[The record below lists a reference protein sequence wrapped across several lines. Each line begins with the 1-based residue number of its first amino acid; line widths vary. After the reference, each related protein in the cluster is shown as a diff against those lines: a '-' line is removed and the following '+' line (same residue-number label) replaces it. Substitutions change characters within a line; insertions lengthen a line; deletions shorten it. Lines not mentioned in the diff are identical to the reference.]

1 MKTKRFRMADDYVEG
16 RCKYLLEQLMGRGYS
31 NADAAKGVA
40 GVQSIAKQL
49 FDQLETALSLSPG
62 GLLTSQEKTV
72 AYDACLLC
80 VGNLVDKIVRE
91 SQVPAEEG
99 DNP

>member
-1 MKTKRFRMADDYVEG
+1 MADDYVRE
-16 RCKYLLEQLMGRGYS
+16 RCKYLIEQLKARGYTS
-31 NADAAKGVA
+31 ADAAKAAA

-49 FDQLETALSLSPG
+49 SEQLETALSLSPD

-80 VGNLVDKIVRE
+80 VGNLVDKIVRK
-91 SQVPAEEG
+91 SQVSAEEG
-99 DNP
+99 DDP